1 MEISIFD
8 LCLVNFVSYIFG
20 LGTGLI
26 ICCKNKDKL
35 LVKSGSLDNLALM
48 NNPTIFPTP
57 IIASAP
63 PPERAP
69 EREQERAIRRAPVEI
84 NLK

>member
-1 MEISIFD
+1 MDISIFD

-35 LVKSGSLDNLALM
+35 LVKSRSIDNLSLM
-48 NNPTIFPTP
+48 NNNHTAYPAP

-63 PPERAP
+63 PPEIV
-69 EREQERAIRRAPVEI
+69 QERSSERPPIEI